1 MGESKERRGGR
12 RGRRMGL
19 VSGSSLLLLLLFV
32 PYLFLLEKDLPVG
45 LTITFDSCFLH
56 RRSTRSSLFRPSL
69 LDLRPPSS
77 ASPSNS
83 FPSSSIS
90 SSGTTTSPSVE
101 YPFESWKSHLPM
113 SMECAS
119 HRSGPCGRVSFLSS
133 EGELRSQSPS
143 LVPSS
148 IPLTFDLFY
157 THLAAET
164 DLRPFLQIRAHHLTL
179 HSRGHQTRRLSLF
192 QRVQRLRRSRLNPL
206 FPSIS
211 DSCRSPDNPGAQIRQ
226 SPTLGGTPS
235 LAGSTQL
242 PVLDGRRGGS
252 DRYSLRPLRSIRLRR
267 RILHQILESPP
278 SDRMFWSWVGPSHRG
293 HEKHVAF
300 RSLSSSMF
308 AGPSFPF
315 GRDQDEGVGG
325 CREVGSYRRRRHS
338 EGSEG
343 G

>member
-211 DSCRSPDNPGAQIRQ
+211 DLRPYSCRRGKGPRLRQ
-226 SPTLGGTPS
+226 SATLEGRSP
-235 LAGSTQL
+235 LAGSNPVPL
-242 PVLDGRRGGS
+242 PDGRRAAGS
-252 DRYSLRPLRSIRLRR
+252 GHSSLSPLRSIRLCRGFLR
-267 RILHQILESPP
+267 QVLESP
-278 SDRMFWSWVGPSHRG
+278 RFVRIFWSWVGPSRRG
-293 HEKHVAF
+293 HERHVAF

-308 AGPSFPF
+308 AGPSFPS
-315 GRDQDEGVGG
+315 GRYLDGDVGG
-325 CREVGSYRRRRHS
+325 CRGVGAYRQ
-338 EGSEG
+338 GVYF
-343 G
+343 